1 MNLGTVIRAARRAKD
16 MTQDDL
22 AGLLGVT
29 LSAVSQWEQGKT
41 MPDIALVPGICSAL
55 DISADMLF
63 GLDPNQKEDRIR
75 TVLAEAVR
83 MEERNEP
90 PRKVLAL
97 LENALAAYPDN
108 MKLTEQT
115 AYVLGALSCSR
126 EETPEDRQ
134 RFADRSLALYEKI
147 LRYSSDENLR
157 QSAKQSLIYGYGRK
171 GDFAR
176 AVELAE
182 TMPTVYTAREELLF
196 SVFTEMRSFPRFQ
209 YYKQFFIRRA
219 LEKMTF
225 NCRDEDGKPSYDED
239 EMAAI
244 YEKKLAVMEIL
255 YDGDYL
261 LSWGAVSFAH
271 AELAEYY
278 AGHGSPDV
286 SLSHTVQAANALE
299 AYCAYLAP
307 CVIEEHTL
315 MNREEIAPFTCLLFR
330 EGRDDTVGGGGRR
343 DAEDLLARLGK
354 PVFDPI
360 RNRPEFA
367 GAEDK
372 VRRLLP

>member
-1 MNLGTVIRAARRAKD
+1 MNLGTVIRTARRAKD
-16 MTQDDL
+16 MTQEDL

-55 DISADMLF
+55 GISADMLF
-63 GLDPNQKEDRIR
+63 GLDPESKEDKIR
-75 TVLAEAVR
+75 AVIDKAVR

-97 LENALAAYPDN
+97 LEDALAAYPDS

-115 AYVLGALSCSR
+115 AFVLSALSYSR

-134 RFADRSLALYEKI
+134 IFADRSLALYEKI
-147 LRYSSDENLR
+147 LRYSSDENLL

-171 GDFAR
+171 GDFSR
-176 AVELAE
+176 AAELAE
-182 TMPTVYTAREELLF
+182 TMPTVYIAREELLF
-196 SVFTEMRSFPRFQ
+196 SVFTEMHSFPQFQ

-225 NCRDEDGKPSYDED
+225 NCRDEDGKWVYDED

-278 AGHGSPDV
+278 AAHGNPDA
-286 SLSHTVQAANALE
+286 SLSHVVRAAEALE

-307 CVIEEHTL
+307 CVIEGHTL
-315 MNREEIAPFTCLLFR
+315 INPEETASFTCLLFR

-343 DAEDLLARLGK
+343 DAENLLARLGK
-354 PVFDPI
+354 QVFDPF
-360 RNRPEFA
+360 RSCPEFVT
-367 GAEDK
+367 AEEK
-372 VRRLLP
+372 IRRLLQ

>member
-1 MNLGTVIRAARRAKD
+1 MNLGTVIRTARRAKD

-63 GLDPNQKEDRIR
+63 GLDPESKEDKIR
-75 TVLAEAVR
+75 AVIDEAVR

-97 LENALAAYPDN
+97 LEDALAAYPDS

-115 AYVLGALSCSR
+115 AFVLSALSYSR

-134 RFADRSLALYEKI
+134 IFADRSLALYEKI
-147 LRYSSDENLR
+147 LRYSSDENLL

-171 GDFAR
+171 GDFSR
-176 AVELAE
+176 AAELAE
-182 TMPTVYTAREELLF
+182 TMPTVYIAREELLF
-196 SVFTEMRSFPRFQ
+196 SVFTEMHSFPQFQ

-219 LEKMTF
+219 LEKLTF
-225 NCRDEDGKPSYDED
+225 NCRDEDGKWVYNED

-261 LSWGAVSFAH
+261 LSWGGGQ
-271 AELAEYY
+271 LRPRR
-278 AGHGSPDV
+278 AGGVLRRSRKPGRFPLPCCPCRGGPGS
-286 SLSHTVQAANALE
+286 
-299 AYCAYLAP
+299 
-307 CVIEEHTL
+307 
-315 MNREEIAPFTCLLFR
+315 LLR
-330 EGRDDTVGGGGRR
+330 LPRSVRDRGTHPHKPGRDRLLHLPSVPGGTGRHGGRR
-343 DAEDLLARLGK
+343 RQT
-354 PVFDPI
+354 
-360 RNRPEFA
+360 
-367 GAEDK
+367 
-372 VRRLLP
+372 

>member
-16 MTQDDL
+16 MTLDDL

-29 LSAVSQWEQGKT
+29 LSAVSQWEQGRT

-63 GLDPNQKEDRIR
+63 GLDPDSKEEKIR
-75 TVLAEAVR
+75 AVIDEAVR

-97 LENALAAYPDN
+97 LEDALAAYPDS

-115 AYVLGALSCSR
+115 AYVLGVLSYSR

-134 RFADRSLALYEKI
+134 IFADRSFALYEKI

-176 AVELAE
+176 AVELAQ
-182 TMPTVYTAREELLF
+182 TMPTVYIAREELLF
-196 SVFTEMRSFPRFQ
+196 SVFAEMRSFPQFQ

-225 NCRDEDGKPSYDED
+225 NCRNEDGKPIYDAD
-239 EMAAI
+239 EMAVI

-278 AGHGSPDV
+278 AGHGSPET
-286 SLSHTVQAANALE
+286 SLSHTVLAAEALE

-307 CVIEEHTL
+307 CVIEGHNL
-315 MNREEIAPFTCLLFR
+315 MNREEVTSFTCLLFR
-330 EGRDDTVGGGGRR
+330 EGWDDTVGGGGRH
-343 DAEDLLARLGK
+343 DAEQLLARLEK

-360 RNRPEFA
+360 RDRPEFI

-372 VRRLLP
+372 VRRLLQ